1 MQSIR
6 SIIVAQME
14 RVAREQNQTLVSPL
28 ADDLPLLQTG
38 LDSLALAIL
47 VVRLEEALGFD
58 PFTASNEIFYPTT
71 LIDLIRFYEEYRV
84 PTTS

>member
-1 MQSIR
+1 
-6 SIIVAQME
+6 ME